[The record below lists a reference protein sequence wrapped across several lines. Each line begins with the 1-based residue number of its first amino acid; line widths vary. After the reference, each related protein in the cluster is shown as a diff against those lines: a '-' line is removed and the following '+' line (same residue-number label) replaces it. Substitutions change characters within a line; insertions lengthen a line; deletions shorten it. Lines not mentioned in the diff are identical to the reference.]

1 MARLT
6 RPPAAAAAPLAAGVR
21 RVAPV
26 LAGFLLCGCPGAPKE
41 GPPPAESLE
50 IASAAPHALGA
61 LAGGTQAAPHAVVSP
76 GGVVHQPPDEAAPD
90 PDDDDDGGT
99 PPTPDAGASSPED
112 VPL

>member
-1 MARLT
+1 MARL
-6 RPPAAAAAPLAAGVR
+6 RQPEHAARVRALAALR

-26 LAGFLLCGCPGAPKE
+26 LVGLLACACPSAPKE

-61 LAGGTQAAPHAVVSP
+61 LAGGTQAAPHAVTSP
-76 GGVVHQPPDEAAPD
+76 GGVVRQAPDEPAPD
-90 PDDDDDGGT
+90 PDEDDDAGA
-99 PPTPDAGASSPED
+99 PPAADAGASSPED